1 MDKQFEGKVAL
12 VTGGASGIGRATAL
26 AFARAGAKVVVADIA
41 VEAGRE
47 TLRMI
52 EETGGDAVFVRT
64 DVSQADEVEALIEQA
79 LEAYGRVDCAVN
91 NAGVIG
97 EMAPTAKCTEEN
109 FDQVIGTNL
118 RGTWLCMK
126 HEIAHMLERGGGVIV
141 NMSSVSGIRGLPDF
155 PAYAASKAGIL
166 QLTRTAT
173 LEYAKWGI
181 RINAICP
188 GTIDTPMVAGVVAA
202 RPELEQEFLALHPMG
217 RIGKPEEVAEAALWL
232 CSDAASFVTGHA
244 LAVDGGYLAH

>member
-1 MDKQFEGKVAL
+1 
-12 VTGGASGIGRATAL
+12 
-26 AFARAGAKVVVADIA
+26 
-41 VEAGRE
+41 
-47 TLRMI
+47 
-52 EETGGDAVFVRT
+52 
-64 DVSQADEVEALIEQA
+64 
-79 LEAYGRVDCAVN
+79 
-91 NAGVIG
+91 
-97 EMAPTAKCTEEN
+97 
-109 FDQVIGTNL
+109 
-118 RGTWLCMK
+118 MK

-173 LEYAKWGI
+173 LEYAKAGI

-188 GTIDTPMVAGVVAA
+188 GTIATPMVAGVVGA

-217 RIGKPEEVAEAALWL
+217 RIGKPEEVAEAVLWL

-244 LAVDGGYLAH
+244 LAVDGGYLA

>member
-41 VEAGRE
+41 VAAGRE

-52 EETGGDAVFVRT
+52 EEAGGDAVFVRT
-64 DVSQADEVEALIEQA
+64 DVSQADEVEALIKQA

-181 RINAICP
+181 RINAVCP
-188 GTIDTPMVAGVVAA
+188 GTIATPMVAGVVAA
-202 RPELEQEFLALHPMG
+202 RPELEQEFLALHPVG
-217 RIGKPEEVAEAALWL
+217 RIGKPEEVAQAVLWL

>member
-244 LAVDGGYLAH
+244 LAVDGGYLA

>member
-26 AFARAGAKVVVADIA
+26 AFARARAKVVVADIA
-41 VEAGRE
+41 VAAGRE
-47 TLRMI
+47 TIRMI
-52 EETGGDAVFVRT
+52 EEAGGDAVFVRT
-64 DVSQADEVEALIEQA
+64 DVSQADEVEALIKQA

-126 HEIAHMLERGGGVIV
+126 HEITHMLERGGGVIV

-173 LEYAKWGI
+173 LEYAKAGI

-188 GTIDTPMVAGVVAA
+188 GTIATPMVAGVVGA

-217 RIGKPEEVAEAALWL
+217 RIGKPEEVAEAVLWL

-244 LAVDGGYLAH
+244 LAVDGGYLA

>member
-26 AFARAGAKVVVADIA
+26 AFARARAKVVVADIA
-41 VEAGRE
+41 VAAGRE
-47 TLRMI
+47 TIRMI
-52 EETGGDAVFVRT
+52 EEAGGDAVFVRT
-64 DVSQADEVEALIEQA
+64 DVSQADEVEALIKQA

-126 HEIAHMLERGGGVIV
+126 HEITHMLERGGGVIV

-173 LEYAKWGI
+173 LEYAKAGI

-188 GTIDTPMVAGVVAA
+188 GTIDTPMVAGVVGA

-217 RIGKPEEVAEAALWL
+217 RIGKPEEVAQAALWL

-244 LAVDGGYLAH
+244 LAVDGGYLA